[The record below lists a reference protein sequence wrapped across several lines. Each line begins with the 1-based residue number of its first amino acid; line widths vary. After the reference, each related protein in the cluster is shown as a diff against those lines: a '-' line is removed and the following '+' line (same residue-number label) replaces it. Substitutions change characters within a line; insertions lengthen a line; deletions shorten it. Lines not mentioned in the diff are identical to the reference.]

1 MTSSE
6 THGDRA
12 IGGLIRV
19 TQQPAR
25 VGWKHNQA
33 CMISSSWDTKHLPS
47 SCTGVT
53 ITSMD
58 KKAGLWSQIGY
69 DWKLQQLAQWLWILT
84 PLKAYFVAAWRTDM
98 SSFCQELAYKDI
110 QWKTTPPP
118 KLRSTTPNT
127 ATKPTE
133 GHLWCSSSLSQQSE
147 EKTRIRKEHVT
158 GKHTRILIKI
168 E

>member
-6 THGDRA
+6 THRDRA

-19 TQQPAR
+19 TQQLAR

-58 KKAGLWSQIGY
+58 KRAGLWSQIGY

-84 PLKAYFVAAWRTDM
+84 PLKAYFLAAWRTDM

-110 QWKTTPPP
+110 QWKTTPHPP
-118 KLRSTTPNT
+118 NWGAQHWTL
-127 ATKPTE
+127 
-133 GHLWCSSSLSQQSE
+133 QQNPQRDISGVHRLYHNNQ
-147 EKTRIRKEHVT
+147 KRKQE
-158 GKHTRILIKI
+158 
-168 E
+168 